1 MQIVR
6 FKEGANLQVN
16 MDLTLTKNNMFK
28 LLKIIYS
35 SCAKCW
41 KMEFQKYLIQSLLKL
56 QKFSASTTFT
66 WRGTEI
72 IDVT

>member
-35 SCAKCW
+35 SCEKCW

-56 QKFSASTTFT
+56 QKFSASTTLL
-66 WRGTEI
+66 GEAMKLLM
-72 IDVT
+72 

>member
-28 LLKIIYS
+28 LLKII
-35 SCAKCW
+35 
-41 KMEFQKYLIQSLLKL
+41 
-56 QKFSASTTFT
+56 
-66 WRGTEI
+66 
-72 IDVT
+72 

>member
-41 KMEFQKYLIQSLLKL
+41 KMEFQKHTKIYKNFLPRQHYLE
-56 QKFSASTTFT
+56 
-66 WRGTEI
+66 RH
-72 IDVT
+72 